1 MTPCPLC
8 RTEIDDAQSRC
19 PACGTRVKRDA
30 APVPPP
36 AWTPAAVAST
46 IAPATVTPV
55 APAPAAA
62 APPPPPPGG
71 PAYYGSP
78 SSAPGTL
85 LLGQAAPLPMSPP
98 IGATWAPPAPVLPK
112 RGRVGRAA
120 RVTAAVVGG
129 VLLLLFGI
137 GFVAGSLDNHRANDA
152 IHAYT
157 AGRGE
162 TFVAPAGEFT
172 ATFPTHPMPV
182 DQTMQADDGSTFV
195 FHDFVSRPGKQFVFE
210 VGYLD
215 VSPSVALPDANAAL
229 EGMVDAMAAE
239 LQGTVTSRAPS
250 TLDDAR
256 AEDFT
261 VEYQDNGRKAVAVS
275 RVALH
280 GGRVYLLAVTARGL
294 QQEGFDRLVSSFHF
308 GAGSTS

>member
-1 MTPCPLC
+1 VRLKVELWAPDSTLMTPCPLC

-19 PACGTRVKRDA
+19 PACGTRVKRDG

-36 AWTPAAVAST
+36 AWAPAGVAST
-46 IAPATVTPV
+46 IAPATI
-55 APAPAAA
+55 APAAA
-62 APPPPPPGG
+62 AP
-71 PAYYGSP
+71 
-78 SSAPGTL
+78 GTVL
-85 LLGQAAPLPMSPP
+85 LAQAAPLPMSPP
-98 IGATWAPPAPVLPK
+98 IGATWAPPAPAPAVPK
-112 RGRVGRAA
+112 RGRVGRAV
-120 RVTAAVVGG
+120 RVTAGVIGG
-129 VLLLLFGI
+129 IVFLLFGI
-137 GFVAGSLDNHRANDA
+137 GFVAGTLDNHRANDA

-157 AGRGE
+157 AGGGE

-172 ATFPTHPMPV
+172 ATFPTRPVPV

-215 VSPSVALPDANAAL
+215 VAPGVALPDPNAAL
-229 EGMVDAMAAE
+229 EDMVDAMAAE
-239 LQGTVTSRAPS
+239 LHGTVTSRAPS
-250 TLDDAR
+250 TLEDAR

-280 GGRVYLLAVTARGL
+280 GPRVYLLAVTARGL
-294 QQEGFDRLVSSFHF
+294 QQDGFERLVSSFRF
-308 GAGSTS
+308 NAGSTS